1 MGDDDAKPTS
11 DAANPTHEQA
21 KRADKADTA
30 DTAEKG
36 SRPGPSDA
44 GEEVDEASA
53 DSFPTSDP
61 PAW

>member
-1 MGDDDAKPTS
+1 MGDDDTKPTS

-21 KRADKADTA
+21 KRADKA